1 MVINADTAAAC
12 ILYMERR
19 APARRTIKA
28 FSGVGECVLL
38 YHCCLR
44 GEQELAVPYTG
55 CTQPVYNDGDVL
67 CLLLP
72 VTGYSCLLQM
82 YSWLSTSHRKSY
94 PQPAITSP
102 HLSYGLFHMLY
113 TGIVNIL

>member
-1 MVINADTAAAC
+1 
-12 ILYMERR
+12 MERR

-38 YHCCLR
+38 YNYCLR

-55 CTQPVYNDGDVL
+55 CVLPVCNDGNVL

-72 VTGYSCLLQM
+72 VTGYSCLLQV
-82 YSWLSTSHRKSY
+82 YSRLSTSRRKSY
-94 PQPAITSP
+94 QLSAITSQ
-102 HLSYGLFHMLY
+102 HLSCGLLHVLY
-113 TGIVNIL
+113 TGVVNIL